1 MSEKSLD
8 ADEEADLERFE
19 EKQVKDYFQYAF
31 DADTNLE
38 ADEAVKELLK
48 IKIKIQLDLQR
59 PRRRV
64 VSSVSGSVHRDILV
78 EGKAPI
84 IDVQA
89 NIKTIAERKLKILNA
104 AIAGLQAVY
113 KKRNWA
119 WPILSSKELAQIQ

>member
-48 IKIKIQLDLQR
+48 IKIKVQLDLQR

-64 VSSVSGSVHRDILV
+64 VSSVSGSVGGVSSEFCGSNALLPFTCIVTAFFDFIF
-78 EGKAPI
+78 
-84 IDVQA
+84 
-89 NIKTIAERKLKILNA
+89 IKIKSTSFI
-104 AIAGLQAVY
+104 
-113 KKRNWA
+113 
-119 WPILSSKELAQIQ
+119 